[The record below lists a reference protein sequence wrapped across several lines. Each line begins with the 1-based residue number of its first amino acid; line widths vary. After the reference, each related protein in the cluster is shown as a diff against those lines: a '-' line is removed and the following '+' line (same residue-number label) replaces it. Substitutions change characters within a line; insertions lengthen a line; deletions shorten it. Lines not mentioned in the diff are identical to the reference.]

1 MLRRTINRSAARLL
15 IGAGL
20 ALALP
25 PATAPAREPLAQ
37 ASIVNGS
44 PVDIATYPWLG
55 SILNDENSPLGA
67 AGSEATRHSC
77 AGSLVAPAILLTA
90 AHCVTDGS
98 TGEQI
103 SPAPLHVVFGKS
115 RLDGPGGETADVTAI
130 VRDPAYDPGTYS
142 HDVALLVLSR
152 PLAIAPVALAPLAT
166 QLREGTRATIVGW
179 GRTGEQADNSPQLLG
194 AKVPLWSNARCYA
207 AYARWVARHEP
218 SLQLCAAK
226 RRGGVD
232 TCQGD
237 SGGPLVLRRAG
248 SAVLVGIVSFGNGC
262 ARRGWPGIY
271 AWAASPFV
279 QPWIVRKVAA
289 LSSGN
294 PDQAAP
300 ALTGLRIAGGRAAYD
315 VSEPSEVVV
324 AVQRRIAG
332 ITLTLSTALI
342 QNAAAGANSFAVP
355 RTLRGR
361 RLPRG
366 RYVLRATALDAAG
379 NRSAAAT
386 GRFRVR

>member
-1 MLRRTINRSAARLL
+1 MLRRTITSLAGRLL
-15 IGAGL
+15 IGAGFTFA
-20 ALALP
+20 ALVPA
-25 PATAPAREPLAQ
+25 PATAAEPVAHS
-37 ASIVNGS
+37 SIVHGS
-44 PVDIATYPWLG
+44 PVDISTYPWLG
-55 SILNDENSPLGA
+55 SIGDDESP
-67 AGSEATRHSC
+67 HFC

-90 AHCVTDGS
+90 AHCVTDTS
-98 TGEQI
+98 TGGVI
-103 SPAPLHVVFGKS
+103 PPAPLHVVFGKS
-115 RLDGPGGETADVTAI
+115 RLDQPGGESVGVGAI
-130 VRDPAYDPGTYS
+130 VRDPEYDPGNYS
-142 HDVALLVLSR
+142 HDAALLVLAR
-152 PLAIAPVALAPLAT
+152 PLSIAPVALAPLAT

-179 GRTGEQADNSPQLLG
+179 GTTGEQEALSPQLLG
-194 AKVPLWSNARCYA
+194 ATVPLWSNARCYA
-207 AYARWVARHEP
+207 AYSHFVAPHEP

-237 SGGPLVLRRAG
+237 SGGPLILRRSG
-248 SAVLVGIVSFGNGC
+248 TVTLLGIVSFGNGC

-271 AWAASPFV
+271 AWVASPFL
-279 QPWIVRKVAA
+279 QPWIVRRSAA
-289 LSSGN
+289 LMRGDA
-294 PDQAAP
+294 DQSAP
-300 ALTGLRIAGGRAAYD
+300 AMSGFGIASGRVSYS

-342 QNAAAGANSFAVP
+342 QNAPAGANSFALP
-355 RTLRGR
+355 LTLRGR

-386 GRFRVR
+386 VRFRVR